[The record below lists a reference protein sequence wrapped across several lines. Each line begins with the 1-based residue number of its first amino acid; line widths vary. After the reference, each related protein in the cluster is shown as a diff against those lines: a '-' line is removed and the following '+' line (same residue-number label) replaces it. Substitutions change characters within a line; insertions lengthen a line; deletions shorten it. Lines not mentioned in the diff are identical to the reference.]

1 MELREKKCA
10 YNFDFPRTFCLGK
23 LKNKTKLLVK
33 TMLDNK
39 NKDEEEK
46 LGWPVLKAHKH
57 RHVNSG
63 HCRKIIPM

>member
-1 MELREKKCA
+1 
-10 YNFDFPRTFCLGK
+10 
-23 LKNKTKLLVK
+23 
-33 TMLDNK
+33 MLDNK

-46 LGWPVLKAHKH
+46 LDWPVLKAHKH